1 MFWVILIV
9 CSFFIPQDYPLLGS
23 PNTFDIMTWN
33 IENYPK
39 NNSTNSFLENIIS
52 QINIDV
58 IALQEIESQNAFENL
73 ISILGP
79 NWIGLRSQNTD
90 YGELAYLINT
100 EEVQLVDDYNI
111 LSNNQ
116 YYFAYREPYVI
127 EIIHNESDYIIINN
141 HFKCCGNG
149 NLDLNDT
156 SDEEYR
162 RLKSSELI
170 FEYVN
175 NNHPYEKV
183 IILGDLN
190 DEITDS
196 PPNNVFL
203 DFINSNLYSFA
214 DNQIAYG
221 DQDDWSFP
229 NWPSHIDH
237 IILSNELF
245 ELFEPEDIKTFKID
259 EYLGGW
265 QAYENYIS
273 DHRPL
278 FLKIDYNQIIGD
290 LNQDSEVNILDT
302 VILVQIILGTNLS
315 DLVADLNQ
323 DGIVNVLDVVQL
335 VQIILN

>member
-1 MFWVILIV
+1 MFWITLIMS
-9 CSFFIPQDYPLLGS
+9 CFLITQDYPVLGS
-23 PNTFDIMTWN
+23 SNTFDIMTWN

-39 NNSTNSFLENIIS
+39 NNSTNSFLEDIIS
-52 QINIDV
+52 QINIDI
-58 IALQEIESQNAFENL
+58 IALQEIESQSSFENL
-73 ISILGP
+73 ISLLGS
-79 NWIGLRSQNTD
+79 NWIGLRSQNTG
-90 YGELAYLINT
+90 YGELAFLINT
-100 EEVQLVDDYNI
+100 NEVQLVNDYNI

-127 EIIHNESDYIIINN
+127 EIIHNESNYIVINN

-149 NLDLNDT
+149 NLDFNDT

-170 FEYVN
+170 FDYVN
-175 NNHPYEKV
+175 VNHPYEKV

-190 DEITDS
+190 DEIID
-196 PPNNVFL
+196 PAQNNVFL
-203 DFINSNLYSFA
+203 DFINSDSFNFA

-221 DQDDWSFP
+221 DQGDWSFP

-237 IILSNELF
+237 IILSDELF
-245 ELFEPEDIKTFKID
+245 ELFEPENIQTFKID

-265 QAYENYIS
+265 QAYDNYIS

-278 FLKIDYNQIIGD
+278 FLKIDYEQIMGD

-302 VILVQIILGTNLS
+302 VILIQIILGTYPYS
-315 DLVADLNQ
+315 PDADLSQ
-323 DGIVNVLDVVQL
+323 DGIVNILDIVQL
-335 VQIILN
+335 VQLILN